1 MTPKSDNLIIAL
13 ENINRSLQS
22 IHKAIFA
29 DSEHWMLDMGDR
41 VRELAVNMS
50 MIANV
55 LEVNMSMIA
64 NVDDP
69 DLKVNIIQKPQV
81 EDVTKHQ

>member
-1 MTPKSDNLIIAL
+1 MTHKSDNLIIAL

-22 IHKAIFA
+22 IHNAIIA
-29 DSEHWMLDMGDR
+29 DSEHWMLDMDDR
-41 VRELAVNMS
+41 VRE
-50 MIANV
+50 

-69 DLKVNIIQKPQV
+69 DLKVNIIQQPQF
-81 EDVTKHQ
+81 EDVTKH

>member
-1 MTPKSDNLIIAL
+1 VTHKSDNLIIAL

-22 IHKAIFA
+22 IHNAIIA
-29 DSEHWMLDMGDR
+29 DSEHWMLDMDDR
-41 VRELAVNMS
+41 VRE
-50 MIANV
+50 

-69 DLKVNIIQKPQV
+69 DLKVNIIQQPQF
-81 EDVTKHQ
+81 EDVTKH

>member
-22 IHKAIFA
+22 IHKAIIA
-29 DSEHWMLDMGDR
+29 DSEHWMLDMDDR
-41 VRELAVNMS
+41 VRELA
-50 MIANV
+50 
-55 LEVNMSMIA
+55 VNMSMIA